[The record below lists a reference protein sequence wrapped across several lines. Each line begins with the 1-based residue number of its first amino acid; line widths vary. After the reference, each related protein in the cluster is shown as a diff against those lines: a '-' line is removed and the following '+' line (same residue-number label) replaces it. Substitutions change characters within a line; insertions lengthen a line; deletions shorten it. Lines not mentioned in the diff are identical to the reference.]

1 MIIYNIQQTN
11 RNVSNKQRIVPATA
25 IHVELTGHVRLF
37 QLDINANVKQ
47 DMRVAI
53 VKQVWKVIEVTYIP
67 HPIPNNTHCFLS

>member
-1 MIIYNIQQTN
+1 MPFCFVFLTTLKIIIQHDNLQHTAELTEKFP
-11 RNVSNKQRIVPATA
+11 NKQRIVPATA

-53 VKQVWKVIEVTYIP
+53 VKQV
-67 HPIPNNTHCFLS
+67 

>member
-11 RNVSNKQRIVPATA
+11 RKVSNKQRIVPATA

-53 VKQVWKVIEVTYIP
+53 VKQV
-67 HPIPNNTHCFLS
+67 